1 MFRSPS
7 LIRITDQTCFRSI
20 FSDCLQS
27 FQVTFEPQRKT
38 VNILPG
44 EMLEESDGLPG
55 SLLQLALNND
65 IDLDHSCG
73 GVCACSTCHV
83 IVRSGFESCNVV
95 TEDEEDMLDLAPGL
109 QPQSRLACQ
118 CVPDGTSNIVIEI
131 PEWNRNLVS
140 ESH

>member
-1 MFRSPS
+1 MSGLNPYIEQVEIQPPR
-7 LIRITDQTCFRSI
+7 
-20 FSDCLQS
+20 QS

-55 SLLQLALNND
+55 SMLQLALNND

-83 IVRSGFESCNVV
+83 IVRSGS
-95 TEDEEDMLDLAPGL
+95 
-109 QPQSRLACQ
+109 
-118 CVPDGTSNIVIEI
+118 
-131 PEWNRNLVS
+131 
-140 ESH
+140 

>member
-1 MFRSPS
+1 MSG
-7 LIRITDQTCFRSI
+7 LNHYIEQVEIRPPR
-20 FSDCLQS
+20 QS

-73 GVCACSTCHV
+73 GVCDCSTCHV
-83 IVRSGFESCNVV
+83 IVRSGFESCNVA

-109 QPQSRLACQ
+109 QPQSRLAYQ
-118 CVPDGTSNIVIEI
+118 CVPDDTNNIVIEI
-131 PEWNRNLVS
+131 PEWNRNLVR

>member
-1 MFRSPS
+1 MSGLNPYIEQVEIQSP
-7 LIRITDQTCFRSI
+7 R
-20 FSDCLQS
+20 QS

-38 VNILPG
+38 VNILPS

-83 IVRSGFESCNVV
+83 IVRSGFESCNVA

>member
-1 MFRSPS
+1 MSGLNPYIEQVEIQPPR
-7 LIRITDQTCFRSI
+7 
-20 FSDCLQS
+20 QS
-27 FQVTFEPQRKT
+27 FEVTFEPQRKT

-83 IVRSGFESCNVV
+83 IVRSGFESCNVA

>member
-1 MFRSPS
+1 MSGLNPYIEQVKIQPPRQP
-7 LIRITDQTCFRSI
+7 
-20 FSDCLQS
+20 

-38 VNILPG
+38 VKILPG
-44 EMLEESDGLPG
+44 EMLKESDGLPG

-83 IVRSGFESCNVV
+83 IVRSGFESCNVA

>member
-1 MFRSPS
+1 MMSGLNPYIEQVEIQPS
-7 LIRITDQTCFRSI
+7 RK
-20 FSDCLQS
+20 S

-44 EMLEESDGLPG
+44 EMLEESEGLPG

-83 IVRSGFESCNVV
+83 IVRTGSESCNVA

>member
-1 MFRSPS
+1 MSGLNPYIEQVEVQLPR
-7 LIRITDQTCFRSI
+7 
-20 FSDCLQS
+20 QS

-83 IVRSGFESCNVV
+83 IVRSGFESCNVA

-131 PEWNRNLVS
+131 PEWNRNQVS

>member
-1 MFRSPS
+1 MK
-7 LIRITDQTCFRSI
+7 CW
-20 FSDCLQS
+20 
-27 FQVTFEPQRKT
+27 RKAT
-38 VNILPG
+38 
-44 EMLEESDGLPG
+44 GLPG

-83 IVRSGFESCNVV
+83 IVRSGFESCNVA

-109 QPQSRLACQ
+109 QPQSRLACK

>member
-1 MFRSPS
+1 MSGLNPYIEQVEIQLPRQP
-7 LIRITDQTCFRSI
+7 
-20 FSDCLQS
+20 

-83 IVRSGFESCNVV
+83 IVRSGFESCNVA

-131 PEWNRNLVS
+131 PEWNRNQVS

>member
-1 MFRSPS
+1 MSGLNPYIEQVEIQLPR
-7 LIRITDQTCFRSI
+7 
-20 FSDCLQS
+20 QS

-83 IVRSGFESCNVV
+83 IVRSGFESCNVA